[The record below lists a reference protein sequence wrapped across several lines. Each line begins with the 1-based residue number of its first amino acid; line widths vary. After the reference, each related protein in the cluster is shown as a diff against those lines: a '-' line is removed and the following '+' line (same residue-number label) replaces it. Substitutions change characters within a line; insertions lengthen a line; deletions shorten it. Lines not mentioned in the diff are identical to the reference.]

1 MTMMMLVMMMT
12 MMLAMFWG
20 SVKFL
25 CTNSSVPSLPLADHL
40 WHAITTIDEDDG
52 DGDDDETKTYLLPD
66 HQSYEASN

>member
-1 MTMMMLVMMMT
+1 MMMT

-40 WHAITTIDEDDG
+40 WHAITTIDDDDDD
-52 DGDDDETKTYLLPD
+52 DGDDDED
-66 HQSYEASN
+66 DV